1 MNDVVVIT
9 GAAGDIGRAM
19 VELFVA
25 RGQTVVGW
33 DVDPERLR
41 QNDERFPERYRS
53 VLVDITNADAVAQ
66 GHARTTADGV
76 RVSVL
81 INNAGGVTQ
90 PRMAETT
97 EADWQRDIELNLSG
111 AFRCIQAVRSGMAA
125 LGGGAVINIASVNG
139 AGMYGYPAYSAAKA
153 GLVQL
158 TKFAAT
164 ELGPQQIRVNAIL
177 PGTVRTKAW
186 DDRLAVNPAILDNVK
201 QYYALRD
208 ICAPSDIAELA
219 WFLACGPSRMIT
231 GAAIP
236 IDGGLLAGIG
246 KLAGEFCG
254 VEF

>member
-1 MNDVVVIT
+1 MNDVVIIT

-19 VELFVA
+19 VELFVS
-25 RGQTVVGW
+25 RGQSVIGW

-41 QNDERFPERYRS
+41 QNDERFPQRYRS
-53 VLVDITNADAVAQ
+53 VIVDITDAASVARGFDQ
-66 GHARTTADGV
+66 SAAGAQI
-76 RVSVL
+76 SVL

-90 PRMAETT
+90 PRMAETS

-111 AFRCIQAVRSGMAA
+111 AFRCIQAVRPGMAA
-125 LGGGAVINIASVNG
+125 RGGGAIVNIASVNG
-139 AGMYGYPAYSAAKA
+139 AAMYGYPAYSAAKA
-153 GLVQL
+153 GLIQL

-208 ICAPSDIAELA
+208 ICAPDDIAELA